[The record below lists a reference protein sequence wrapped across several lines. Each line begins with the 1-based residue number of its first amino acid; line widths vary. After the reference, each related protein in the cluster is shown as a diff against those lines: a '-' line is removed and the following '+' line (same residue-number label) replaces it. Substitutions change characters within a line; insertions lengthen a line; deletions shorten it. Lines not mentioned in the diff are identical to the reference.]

1 MRDRLVLVALLALG
15 FTCGSSNE
23 ARAAENAAGWYA
35 LGTKAS
41 MAGFVPPPGT
51 YFVDVNLYYEGTA
64 SAASA
69 VGVALQ
75 DISPAARKLNLQGEL
90 LVEAKADVT
99 GKVYYNL
106 PSILWVAPQKVLG
119 GNVGFGAIVPFGW
132 KDVNLDLDAL
142 ATLSLGPPINKT
154 FTRGQTFSLNDSST
168 EFGDPVLNALIGW
181 HEGNWHWNVSALLNV
196 PIGPWDNSS
205 SSNLSFNHWGLDTT
219 AAVTWLDPKTG
230 FEVSAA
236 PGFTFN
242 WENPD
247 TDYTTGTEF
256 HVEFAILEHFSQKFA
271 VGIAGY
277 HYQQV
282 TGDSGPGARLGNFK
296 GRVTSLGPVM
306 TYNFNLG
313 KIPVSTQLLWTHD
326 FDVENRLKGDL
337 GLLTIS
343 FPLSGS
349 SPAPASLD

>member
-1 MRDRLVLVALLALG
+1 MRSHFALVALLAG
-15 FTCGSSNE
+15 GACIGSVD
-23 ARAAENAAGWYA
+23 AQAAENATGWYA

-51 YFVDVNLYYEGTA
+51 YLIDVNMFYEGTA

-75 DISPAARKLNLQGEL
+75 DISPAARKLNLKGEL

-106 PSILWVAPQKVLG
+106 PSVLWVAPQKVLG
-119 GNVGFGAIVPFGW
+119 GNVAFGAIVPFGS
-132 KDVNLDLDAL
+132 KDVDFDLDAL
-142 ATLSLGPPINKT
+142 ATLKLGPPINQT
-154 FTRGQTFSLNDSST
+154 FQRGQRFSESDSST
-168 EFGDPVLNALIGW
+168 DFGDPVFNALIGW
-181 HEGNWHWNVSALLNV
+181 HQGNWHWNVGMLVNV
-196 PIGPWDNSS
+196 PIGPWSNTS

-230 FEVSAA
+230 VEVSAA

-242 WENPD
+242 SENPD
-247 TDYTTGTEF
+247 TDYRTGTEF
-256 HVEFAILEHFSQKFA
+256 HVEFAVLEHFSQKFA
-271 VGIAGY
+271 LGIAGY

-282 TGDSGPGARLGNFK
+282 TGDSGPGARLGDFK
-296 GRVTSLGPVM
+296 GRVTSVGPVM

-313 KIPVSTQLLWTHD
+313 KIPLSSQLMWTHD

>member
-1 MRDRLVLVALLALG
+1 MSICRALCALLVLGLANIGLD
-15 FTCGSSNE
+15 E
-23 ARAAENAAGWYA
+23 AHAAENASGWYA

-51 YFVDVNLYYEGTA
+51 YFVDVNMFYQGDA

-69 VGVALQ
+69 VGVALE
-75 DISPAARKLNLQGEL
+75 DISKAARKLNLQGQL
-90 LVEAKADVT
+90 LVEAKAKVDAT
-99 GKVYYNL
+99 VYYNL
-106 PSILWVAPQKVLG
+106 PSFLWVAPGKVLG
-119 GNVGFGAIVPFGW
+119 GNVGFGAIVPFGS
-132 KDVNLDLDAL
+132 KDVDLNLDAL
-142 ATLSLGPPINKT
+142 ATLKLGPPINQT
-154 FTRGQTFSLNDSST
+154 FQRGQHFSSSDSST
-168 EFGDPVLNALIGW
+168 DFGDPVLNTLIGW
-181 HEGNWHWNVSALLNV
+181 HQGNWHWNVGMLVNM
-196 PIGPWDNSS
+196 PIGPWSNTS

-230 FEVSAA
+230 VEVSAA

-242 WENPD
+242 SENPD
-247 TDYTTGTEF
+247 TDYRTGTEF
-256 HVEFAILEHFSQKFA
+256 HVEFAVLEHFSQKFA
-271 VGIAGY
+271 LGIAGY

-282 TGDSGPGARLGNFK
+282 TGDSGPGARLGDFK
-296 GRVTSLGPVM
+296 GRVTSVGPVM
-306 TYNFNLG
+306 TYNFKVG
-313 KIPVSTQLLWTHD
+313 KIPVSSQLMWTHD